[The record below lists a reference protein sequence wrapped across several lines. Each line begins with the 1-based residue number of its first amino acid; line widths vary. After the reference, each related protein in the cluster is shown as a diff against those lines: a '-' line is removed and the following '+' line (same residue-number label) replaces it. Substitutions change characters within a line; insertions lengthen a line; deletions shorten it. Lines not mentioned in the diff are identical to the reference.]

1 MIHCIL
7 DKPSVTL
14 RMDPPSPISE
24 LDRRNVTL
32 FCDIVSGYPSIL
44 TRVNW
49 YMDGNLLKELP
60 DCPDDLDFGGFG
72 ENGANDLCDIDP
84 SKLLLEHVS
93 KLFHGNYSCEAAN
106 EAGWSD
112 MSELKQLEIY
122 CKYSIHTWLRPL
134 VHSIECLSTHA
145 TSKEF
150 CSKYVFRFAAC
161 GYCGQVVAVI
171 SLLVGSGLTFSLKAM
186 LPFYA

>member
-1 MIHCIL
+1 
-7 DKPSVTL
+7 
-14 RMDPPSPISE
+14 MDPPSPISE

-32 FCDIVSGYPSIL
+32 FCDITSGYPNTL

-60 DCPDDLDFGGFG
+60 DCPDGDNFGNFG
-72 ENGANDLCDIDP
+72 DNSGDLCDIDP

-112 MSELKQLEIY
+112 MSEPKQLEIY
-122 CKYSIHTWLRPL
+122 CKYFVLFLAFLLFLYR
-134 VHSIECLSTHA
+134 STVWP
-145 TSKEF
+145 SCKVIF
-150 CSKYVFRFAAC
+150 SFKKKYKTLQF
-161 GYCGQVVAVI
+161 
-171 SLLVGSGLTFSLKAM
+171 
-186 LPFYA
+186 

>member
-60 DCPDDLDFGGFG
+60 DCPDDQLDFGGFG
-72 ENGANDLCDIDP
+72 ENNGANDLCDIDP

-122 CKYSIHTWLRPL
+122 CKYFHTHQ
-134 VHSIECLSTHA
+134 VETISEFSIECLHTH
-145 TSKEF
+145 KVFQEF
-150 CSKYVFRFAAC
+150 
-161 GYCGQVVAVI
+161 G
-171 SLLVGSGLTFSLKAM
+171 
-186 LPFYA
+186 

>member
-1 MIHCIL
+1 
-7 DKPSVTL
+7 
-14 RMDPPSPISE
+14 MDPPSPISE

-32 FCDIVSGYPSIL
+32 FCDITSGYPNTL

-60 DCPDDLDFGGFG
+60 DCPDGDNFGNFG
-72 ENGANDLCDIDP
+72 DNSGDLCDIDP

-112 MSELKQLEIY
+112 MSEPKQLEIY
-122 CKYSIHTWLRPL
+122 CKYFVLFFGLPPL
-134 VHSIECLSTHA
+134 PLQVHSMPIALWPSCKVIFSF
-145 TSKEF
+145 KK
-150 CSKYVFRFAAC
+150 KYKT
-161 GYCGQVVAVI
+161 
-171 SLLVGSGLTFSLKAM
+171 L
-186 LPFYA
+186 

>member
-134 VHSIECLSTHA
+134 VHSIECFIYTCHF
-145 TSKEF
+145 KR
-150 CSKYVFRFAAC
+150 VF
-161 GYCGQVVAVI
+161 Q
-171 SLLVGSGLTFSLKAM
+171 
-186 LPFYA
+186 